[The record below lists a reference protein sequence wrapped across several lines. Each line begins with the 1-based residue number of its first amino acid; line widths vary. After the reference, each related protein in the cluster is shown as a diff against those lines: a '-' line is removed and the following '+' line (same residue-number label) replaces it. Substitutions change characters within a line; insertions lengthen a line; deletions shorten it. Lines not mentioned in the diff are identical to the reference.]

1 MYTWQILFSCLEFV
15 REFRYG
21 KAMNSAPGW
30 ACVKSALSCGI
41 LACCMLFVAPADV
54 HALEYTI
61 IPVHPSLIMPF
72 VLLLLAIAFMPFI
85 NASWW
90 EKRYPLVC
98 LILGSIPL
106 MYYFFIIHNTVRMIS
121 TAFEYFSFIILIGS
135 LFVVSGGIHI
145 RIKGRS
151 TPVTNVILLALG
163 AVISNLL
170 GTTGAS
176 MVLIRPYI
184 RVNRYRISGY
194 HIVFFIFIVSN
205 IGGLLTPI
213 GDPPLFLGYLKG
225 VPFFWVI
232 SRVWHI
238 WLVALAFIL
247 LIFYIIDAHAYK
259 KIPVTLEHEIEEE
272 GEHAAVDGLYNV
284 IFLLVIIGAV
294 FLQEPLREL
303 FMIIAAAAS
312 FFTTK
317 KQVHEQNH
325 FNFNPI
331 IEVAVLF
338 AAIFATMVPALD
350 WLELNAGS
358 LGITKPAQFY
368 WCSGL
373 LSTILDNAP
382 TYLNFLSAAFG
393 LHGLSVDNPLH
404 MQAML
409 GSLPVLGIHQLHLL
423 QASHLQ
429 PVTAQ
434 SWEYIQAI
442 SVAAV
447 MFGAGTYIGNGP
459 NFMVKSIAEH
469 QHVRVPHFMEYVIY
483 YSIPILGPLF
493 IGIWFLFFR

>member
-1 MYTWQILFSCLEFV
+1 
-15 REFRYG
+15 
-21 KAMNSAPGW
+21 MNSAPGW

-41 LACCMLFVAPADV
+41 LACCLLFMAPADV

-72 VLLLLAIAFMPFI
+72 ALLLLAIAFMPFI

-90 EKRYPLVC
+90 EKRYPFVC
-98 LILGSIPL
+98 LILGSITL
-106 MYYFFIIHNTVRMIS
+106 IYYFFILENAPRMIS
-121 TAFEYFSFIILIGS
+121 TAFEYISFIALIGS

-151 TPVTNVILLALG
+151 TPHANVILLAIG
-163 AVISNLL
+163 AVVSNLL

-238 WLVALAFIL
+238 WLVALAAVL
-247 LIFYIIDAHAYK
+247 LIFYIIDYHEYK
-259 KIPVTLEHEIEEE
+259 KIPDTMEHEIEET
-272 GEHAAVDGLYNV
+272 GEHGAVDGLHNV
-284 IFLLVIIGAV
+284 IFLLMIIGAV
-294 FLQEPLREL
+294 FLHEPVRE
-303 FMIIAAAAS
+303 MVMVIAAAAS
-312 FFTTK
+312 YFTTK
-317 KQVHEQNH
+317 RQIHEMNH
-325 FNFNPI
+325 FNFIPI
-331 IEVAVLF
+331 KEVAILF
-338 AAIFATMVPALD
+338 AGIFATMVPALD
-350 WLELNAGS
+350 WLELNAGI
-358 LGITKPAQFY
+358 LGILSPAHFY

-382 TYLNFLSAAFG
+382 TYLNFMSAAFG
-393 LHGLSVDNPLH
+393 LHGLSVDNPTH
-404 MQAML
+404 MHAML
-409 GSLPVLGIHQLHLL
+409 GSLTASGIQQLQLL
-423 QASHLQ
+423 QVSHLQ

-434 SWEYIQAI
+434 SWKYIQAI
-442 SVAAV
+442 SAGAV

-483 YSIPILGPLF
+483 YSVPILGPVF
-493 IGIWFLFFR
+493 IGIWLLFFR